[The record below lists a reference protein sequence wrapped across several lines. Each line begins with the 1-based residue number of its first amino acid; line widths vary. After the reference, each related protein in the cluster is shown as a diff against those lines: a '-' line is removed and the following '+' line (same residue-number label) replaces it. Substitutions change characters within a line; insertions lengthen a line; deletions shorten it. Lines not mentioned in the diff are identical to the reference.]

1 LIQCI
6 GSLNEI
12 PSSQAARRIVGRKR
26 VGDAKGGLLVATPL
40 GSAVGLTELRSD
52 RLRRV
57 GLNADS

>member
-1 LIQCI
+1 MQCI
-6 GSLNEI
+6 KPLDEI
-12 PSSQAARRIVGRKR
+12 SSGQAARRIIGRKR